1 MLDFYCFTSSN
12 THQQQKTQ
20 TDEQQRMKQ
29 PCRQLPCHGHQL
41 YCRSVLSAND
51 SECFSGDLRS
61 IHGSR
66 SREKAVKNGVVKKS
80 GVSCGTAYPRRHETP
95 FLDWNAEF
103 RFAESRFSQPL
114 YQ

>member
-51 SECFSGDLRS
+51 SECFDEPRAEISALFMDRDPERRQ
-61 IHGSR
+61 SR
-66 SREKAVKNGVVKKS
+66 TE
-80 GVSCGTAYPRRHETP
+80 
-95 FLDWNAEF
+95 W
-103 RFAESRFSQPL
+103 
-114 YQ
+114 

>member
-41 YCRSVLSAND
+41 YCRTVLSAND
-51 SECFSGDLRS
+51 SECLMSPEISALFMDLD
-61 IHGSR
+61 
-66 SREKAVKNGVVKKS
+66 
-80 GVSCGTAYPRRHETP
+80 P
-95 FLDWNAEF
+95 
-103 RFAESRFSQPL
+103 
-114 YQ
+114 

>member
-51 SECFSGDLRS
+51 SECFGRS
-61 IHGSR
+61 
-66 SREKAVKNGVVKKS
+66 
-80 GVSCGTAYPRRHETP
+80 
-95 FLDWNAEF
+95 
-103 RFAESRFSQPL
+103 PL
-114 YQ
+114 YSWIEIQREGSQERSGKKVGSELRYSLSPQT